1 MVGRSMS
8 YTDEQKIGVVPK
20 GNYSKQLERLYAMKI
35 SIGSPYSTIY
45 VYDAVRAG
53 KRATLRRE
61 RVHTGD
67 TARQARQLALK
78 FKILRQSIEVHYENG
93 KPKTKTVK

>member
-1 MVGRSMS
+1 MS
-8 YTDEQKIGVVPK
+8 YTDEQKIGSTPK
-20 GNYSKQLERLYAMKI
+20 GNYDNQLDRLYAMKI
-35 SIGSPYSTIY
+35 SIGSPHSTIY
-45 VYDAVRAG
+45 IYDAVRGG

-61 RVHTGD
+61 KVHTND